1 MLVFFIHGVAIRD
14 VKYADPLKAAIK
26 QEFIKIGRPAPQF
39 YSCFW
44 GNALNDVDGMWNNID
59 RDIQNIQQES
69 TGINV
74 QDILR
79 YRQFREGLLS
89 QFVGDMFMY
98 LNQKR
103 GFQIRKVIAQQL
115 REFIE
120 EKSQEKDLHIISHSL
135 GTVIFWDI
143 LFSDRFEPN
152 DPAFQIRA
160 LLQNLDNTP
169 SEKKVYLKSIT
180 TMGSPI
186 LFFNTML
193 GIDPKRVQA
202 FAARNQN
209 GCLKWLNIIHSS
221 DIIAY
226 PLRSSLSVD
235 ASDKLTL
242 KDVYIND
249 SNPIAT
255 LARAMGQN
263 EVAMLADAGKAHG
276 EYWNHTKT
284 AELIIDNI
292 QEWYKMVE
300 YMQAKC
306 LLHLF

>member
-1 MLVFFIHGVAIRD
+1 
-14 VKYADPLKAAIK
+14 
-26 QEFIKIGRPAPQF
+26 
-39 YSCFW
+39 
-44 GNALNDVDGMWNNID
+44 
-59 RDIQNIQQES
+59 
-69 TGINV
+69 
-74 QDILR
+74 
-79 YRQFREGLLS
+79 
-89 QFVGDMFMY
+89 MFMY

-103 GFQIRKVIAQQL
+103 GFQIRKVIAQQM
-115 REFIE
+115 REFIKE
-120 EKSQEKDLHIISHSL
+120 NPQEKDIHIISHSL

-160 LLQNLDNTP
+160 LFQNLDNTA
-169 SEKKVYLKSIT
+169 SEKQVYLKSIT

-193 GIDPKRVQA
+193 GIDPKRVQE

-209 GCLKWLNIIHSS
+209 NCLKWLNIIHSS

-226 PLRSSLSVD
+226 PLKSSFSIES
-235 ASDKLTL
+235 SDKLKL

-263 EVAMLADAGKAHG
+263 EVAMIADAGNAHT
-276 EYWNHTKT
+276 EYWNHNKT
-284 AELIIDNI
+284 PDLIIDCIRDVQNVQTDKVTERTLI
-292 QEWYKMVE
+292 QKSIDHLCKVPGMTIDTMKLSMNSKKIATLKLLDRSGYISYVTNFAGIHCVYVFNEINVCLFAGYVGWMHKNNLK
-300 YMQAKC
+300 QAIEVIESSFC
-306 LLHLF
+306 QA